1 MLDKTKVYAGYP
13 IGTVCR
19 NPQPSANLRRV
30 KILFEDKISFYV
42 ESLTS
47 TDTAGR
53 GTRYSVKKHCFFLK
67 AEQTLA
73 EYLERK
79 IVSLAVH
86 LRPLPGCPAACA
98 IQMWIDEFN
107 DGGHCV

>member
-1 MLDKTKVYAGYP
+1 MLDKTKVYIRYP
-13 IGTVCR
+13 VGCK

-30 KILFEDKISFYV
+30 KILFEDEISFYV
-42 ESLTS
+42 ESLVCE
-47 TDTAGR
+47 DAAGR
-53 GTRYSVKKHCFFLK
+53 GTRYSMKKHCFFLK

-79 IVSLAVH
+79 IVSFTIH

-98 IQMWIDEFN
+98 IQTWIDEFN
-107 DGGHCV
+107 SMGNSDV